1 MRHRPYPYAIVPKT
15 PLRVGCGCILYCMET
30 RCIGCMLQLYI
41 LHASSRL
48 ARHAIQPVQRIQ
60 RIQLYTL
67 YSIQHYTASLSTR
80 SDSPLVQRP
89 ESGRPPNRGPK
100 SLAQPVR
107 PAANPAGAC
116 DRKLR
121 NRRKNVGPTLA
132 LLRCRLSIS
141 RAASANGSANTCK
154 RPCSRTLRPP
164 GGLRCKRLSGAS
176 AYPCARAQSRTELQG
191 QSG

>member
-1 MRHRPYPYAIVPKT
+1 
-15 PLRVGCGCILYCMET
+15 
-30 RCIGCMLQLYI
+30 
-41 LHASSRL
+41 
-48 ARHAIQPVQRIQ
+48 
-60 RIQLYTL
+60 
-67 YSIQHYTASLSTR
+67 
-80 SDSPLVQRP
+80 
-89 ESGRPPNRGPK
+89 
-100 SLAQPVR
+100 VR

-176 AYPCARAQSRTELQG
+176 AYPSSRPSARHRLEAGGFVSCGRACASIVTMASSIIVLEGVAGGVAGGGRSCAAAGATRQRGGYLKRT
-191 QSG
+191 SGTSVSVCACIGGDGRCPGAREVARPLTTNYPMTRPRSVSND